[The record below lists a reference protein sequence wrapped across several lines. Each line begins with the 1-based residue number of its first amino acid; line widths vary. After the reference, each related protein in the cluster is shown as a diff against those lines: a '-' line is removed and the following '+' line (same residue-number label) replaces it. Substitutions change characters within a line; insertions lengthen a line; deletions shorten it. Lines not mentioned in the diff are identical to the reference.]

1 MAGPLPIKKIP
12 HSLPTLEKEELEM
25 VMEVLSSNYIAQGP
39 KVEALERVFKDYM
52 GVEYALATNSG
63 SSALHLLLL
72 AMGIGTGDEVLVPS
86 YVCAAVLNPIL
97 YVGATPRVVD
107 IDGQDL
113 NISLKEVRKKTSP
126 KTKALIVVHTFG
138 QSADINSLLELEIP
152 IIEDCAH
159 SLGGSYPPGGGRRLG
174 SLGTASIFS
183 FYATKMIATGHGGML
198 ASNSCTLMEKARDLR
213 EYDEREDYQVRYNYR
228 MTDIEAAM
236 GLSQMRKLDY
246 FILRRREIAATYDR
260 ILKDYGLEIPYRRK
274 GSTHAFYRYVL
285 KTRRTVEETI
295 KSLDTRGVESKR
307 PVFKPLHQYLHLD
320 NGGFPNAEEAHR
332 TIVSIPIYPSL
343 SQEQVEYVARNV
355 GEVFSGS

>member
-1 MAGPLPIKKIP
+1 MRKIP
-12 HSLPTLEKEELEM
+12 HSLPTLEKEELDM
-25 VMEVLSSNYIAQGP
+25 VREVLSSNYIAQGP
-39 KVEALERVFKDYM
+39 KVEELEGVFKDYL
-52 GVEYALATNSG
+52 GVEHTLATNSG

-72 AMGIGTGDEVLVPS
+72 AMGVGTRDEVIVPS
-86 YVCAAVLNPIL
+86 YVCTAVLNPIL

-107 IDGQDL
+107 VDGQDL
-113 NISLKEVRKKTSP
+113 NIDLKEVKKQANP

-138 QSADINSLLELEIP
+138 QSADVNSLLELEIP

-159 SLGGSYPPGGGRRLG
+159 SLGGPPKADPSGVGRRLG

-236 GLSQMRKLDY
+236 GLSQMQKLDY
-246 FILRRREIAATYDR
+246 FISRRREIAATYDR
-260 ILKDYGLEIPYRRK
+260 ILKDYGLEIPCRRE

-285 KTRRTVEETI
+285 KTRQTVEETI
-295 KSLDTRGVESKR
+295 KSLEARGVESKR

-320 NGGFPNAEEAHR
+320 NGEFPNAEEAHR
-332 TIVSIPIYPSL
+332 TLVSIPIYPSL
-343 SQEQVEYVARNV
+343 RQEQVEYVARNV

>member
-1 MAGPLPIKKIP
+1 MRKIP

-25 VMEVLSSNYIAQGP
+25 VREVLSSNYIAQGP
-39 KVEALERVFKDYM
+39 KVEELEGVFKDYL
-52 GVEYALATNSG
+52 GVEYTLATNSG

-72 AMGIGTGDEVLVPS
+72 AMGVGTGDEVIVPS

-113 NISLKEVRKKTSP
+113 NISLKEIKKQANP
-126 KTKALIVVHTFG
+126 KTKAIIIVHTFG
-138 QSADINSLLELEIP
+138 QSADVNSLLELEIP
-152 IIEDCAH
+152 IIEDCAN
-159 SLGGSYPPGGGRRLG
+159 SLGGSYPPGVGRRLG

-246 FILRRREIAATYDR
+246 FISRRREIAATYDR
-260 ILKDYGLEIPYRRK
+260 VLEDYGLEIPYRRR

-285 KTRRTVEETI
+285 KTRQTVEETI
-295 KSLDTRGVESKR
+295 KSLDARGVESKR

-320 NGGFPNAEEAHR
+320 SGGFPNAEEAHR

-343 SQEQVEYVARNV
+343 SQEQVEYIARNV
-355 GEVFSGS
+355 GEAFSGS